1 MPGTRHLGSGRTGRT
16 ARWLAA
22 ALLVPALAACG
33 GGGGDSASGQR
44 SDSGQSGAG
53 QSGNGQTDDGRTD
66 DQRTQDTGNQGG
78 FRTAGEPSANVQGSD
93 NTALIT
99 LHFTSSTSFD
109 ATVSKVADCG
119 SSAYAVNPGS
129 QQVKVTDGVG
139 EQVEFTLPNGK
150 PGTKERTICLTVTV
164 GGSSKRITAAGS
176 VQNTSPDQGT
186 TTSPGG
192 KTPDGGVSPYGGTS
206 SGAGSNS

>member
-1 MPGTRHLGSGRTGRT
+1 MPGTRHLGSGRSGRT

-33 GGGGDSASGQR
+33 GGGGDSASGQQ
-44 SDSGQSGAG
+44 SDNGQSGT
-53 QSGNGQTDDGRTD
+53 GQTDDGGRTD

-78 FRTAGEPSANVQGSD
+78 FRTAGEPSANVQGTD
-93 NTALIT
+93 NSALIT
-99 LHFTSSTSFD
+99 LHFTSTASFD
-109 ATVSKVADCG
+109 ATISKVADCG

-129 QQVKVTDGVG
+129 QQVRVTDGVG
-139 EQVEFTLPNGK
+139 EQVEFSLPDWK

-164 GGSSKRITAAGS
+164 DGSSKRFQAAGS
-176 VQNTSPDQGT
+176 VTIISPDHGT

-192 KTPDGGVSPYGGTS
+192 KTPDDGVSPYGGS
-206 SGAGSNS
+206 SPGAGSNS